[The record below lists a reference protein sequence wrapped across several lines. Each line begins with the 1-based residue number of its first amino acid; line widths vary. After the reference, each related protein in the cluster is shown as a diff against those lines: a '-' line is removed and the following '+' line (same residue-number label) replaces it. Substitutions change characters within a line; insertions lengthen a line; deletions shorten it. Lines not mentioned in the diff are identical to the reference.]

1 MFDNTST
8 ITDYSHKSALTK
20 SFLWMFLGLTITAV
34 VAGVTFTT
42 GFIYT
47 LFSIPFVNLVV
58 IFFPFILCIFF
69 GSAMRSSSSTKIKM
83 MFLLYAFSLGFSM
96 STLALSYNLG
106 MIATAFGI
114 SALYF
119 LCLTFIGFTT
129 KKDLSKL
136 GTICMVGIFVII
148 FSQLLFMLFH
158 VTYSVRL
165 YSIVGLILFTGITA
179 WDVQRMNKILMITS
193 SQAVEQEKIAIYF
206 ALQLY
211 LDFLN
216 IFLYILQLLGL
227 HSDN

>member
-1 MFDNTST
+1 MIILQLLQIIRIKCVN
-8 ITDYSHKSALTK
+8 KV
-20 SFLWMFLGLTITAV
+20 FLWMFLGLTITAV

-58 IFFPFILCIFF
+58 IFFHLFFASF
-69 GSAMRSSSSTKIKM
+69 GSAMRSSSSTKIKV

-211 LDFLN
+211 L
-216 IFLYILQLLGL
+216 I
-227 HSDN
+227 S

>member
-1 MFDNTST
+1 
-8 ITDYSHKSALTK
+8 
-20 SFLWMFLGLTITAV
+20 
-34 VAGVTFTT
+34 
-42 GFIYT
+42 
-47 LFSIPFVNLVV
+47 
-58 IFFPFILCIFF
+58 
-69 GSAMRSSSSTKIKM
+69 

-179 WDVQRMNKILMITS
+179 WDVQRMNRLLIQS
-193 SQAVEQEKIAIYF
+193 DGSVVAQDKIAIF
-206 ALQLY
+206 MALQLY
-211 LDFLN
+211 LDYLN
-216 IFLYILQLLGL
+216 IFLRILQLIGMG
-227 HSDN
+227 NRNNK

>member
-1 MFDNTST
+1 
-8 ITDYSHKSALTK
+8 
-20 SFLWMFLGLTITAV
+20 
-34 VAGVTFTT
+34 
-42 GFIYT
+42 
-47 LFSIPFVNLVV
+47 
-58 IFFPFILCIFF
+58 
-69 GSAMRSSSSTKIKM
+69 
-83 MFLLYAFSLGFSM
+83 
-96 STLALSYNLG
+96 

-158 VTYSVRL
+158 VTYSARL

>member
-1 MFDNTST
+1 
-8 ITDYSHKSALTK
+8 
-20 SFLWMFLGLTITAV
+20 
-34 VAGVTFTT
+34 
-42 GFIYT
+42 
-47 LFSIPFVNLVV
+47 
-58 IFFPFILCIFF
+58 
-69 GSAMRSSSSTKIKM
+69 
-83 MFLLYAFSLGFSM
+83 
-96 STLALSYNLG
+96 
-106 MIATAFGI
+106 
-114 SALYF
+114 
-119 LCLTFIGFTT
+119 
-129 KKDLSKL
+129 
-136 GTICMVGIFVII
+136 
-148 FSQLLFMLFH
+148 MLFH